1 MLKGRA
7 GRDGYALF
15 LFNLAPA
22 YRFLEEGLRRHRG
35 DPRLAGLVAPELFR
49 HATIVDDLAALVRED
64 ARQPA
69 RLPAGQAY
77 AARVAAADPARL
89 IAHAYVRYLGDLS
102 GGRILGRLLAR
113 APGIG
118 AHALG
123 FYDFPAIADPERFRD
138 DYRRR
143 IDRLALT
150 AAELEAVGA
159 EACAAFRHNIRLSM
173 EVAAAVSGLAAWR
186 ARPGG

>member
-1 MLKGRA
+1 MIKGRA

-22 YRFLEEGLRRHRG
+22 YRFLEDGLRRHRG
-35 DPRLAGLVAPELFR
+35 DPRLAALVAPELFR
-49 HATIVDDLAALVRED
+49 HGAILDDLAALVGEG
-64 ARQPA
+64 ARPPA
-69 RLPAGQAY
+69 RLPAGQAF
-77 AARVAAADPARL
+77 AARIAAADPARL

-118 AHALG
+118 AKGLG
-123 FYDFPAIADPERFRD
+123 FYAFPAIADPERFRD
-138 DYRRR
+138 DYRGR
-143 IDRLALT
+143 IDRVDLT
-150 AAELEAVGA
+150 AAEHEAVLA
-159 EACAAFRHNIRLSM
+159 EACLAFRHNIRLSM

-186 ARPGG
+186 AGPS